1 MAGPLIQGGY
11 ILLSRKIIDSEIWRK
26 PPLYL
31 KIWIYLLSKAQHKQ
45 YKKLEQGQLRTSIP
59 EIMEECSWYVGYRK
73 EKPTKDQVYQV
84 IDWLRKVSE
93 TVDEEDAKA
102 SMITT
107 TKATQGLLINIVNYS
122 TYQDPKNYKS
132 NNDDNNEEDAKATR
146 EQQQPNNINNNDNN
160 DNNDNKNIYTEI
172 QNNKILKKDK
182 KNKYS
187 EFVSMTEEEYKKLL
201 DKHGEELTNKMI
213 ETLDNY
219 KGSSGKKY
227 KSDYRAILNWVEGK
241 ILKETNYKPS
251 TVNKKTRF
259 HTENGRTSNY
269 TSQEL
274 EEIARKRRAN
284 S

>member
-1 MAGPLIQGGY
+1 MSQGWISLHR
-11 ILLSRKIIDSEIWRK
+11 ILLEK
-26 PPLYL
+26 P
-31 KIWIYLLSKAQHKQ
+31 IWIKSTPEQKVILITLLLMANHKESEWEWEGEKFKVNPGQ
-45 YKKLEQGQLRTSIP
+45 MVTSLESISEKCGKGITIQNVRTAIQ
-59 EIMEECSWYVGYRK
+59 K
-73 EKPTKDQVYQV
+73 FEKYEFLTNKSTKTGR
-84 IDWLRKVSE
+84 L
-93 TVDEEDAKA
+93 
-102 SMITT
+102 IT
-107 TKATQGLLINIVNYS
+107 IVNWRD
-122 TYQDPKNYKS
+122 YQEDES
-132 NNDDNNEEDAKATR
+132 AINNDTNKDLTDT
-146 EQQQPNNINNNDNN
+146 QQRPNKDLTPNNNDNN